1 MEFLFLLIAPIFAAL
16 ISALVRS
23 KRVVIEGVT
32 LLAVVVEA
40 VLFVRLAAGV
50 LAHGTVEFAGYF
62 ALNGLSTLFGLVV
75 VMVGCVAALYSVGY
89 LREETRRGIIGMHRI
104 CQFYTLFNVFLF
116 SMLAAVIL
124 INPILMWIAVEATT
138 LSTVFLIS
146 FYGKPNTIEAAWKF
160 LIINSIALLL
170 GFLGTLLFVG
180 MPTNFG
186 GVWSFVSGAQLDPAL
201 VKIAFVFVII
211 GYGTKTGFAPLH
223 TWLPDAH
230 GMAPVPIS
238 SLLSGALLNVS
249 FFAILRFVLLTD
261 SALGPDF
268 SHQIFLAFG
277 LLSVVIA
284 ALLIFTQHNYK
295 RLLAYSSIE
304 HMGIMA
310 LGIGAGGVGVFAAL
324 LHMIYHAMTKSL
336 LFLSS
341 GNIMLKYGTAK
352 ISGVRGLR
360 TALPLTT
367 ILFFV
372 GVLSITGVPP
382 FGIFLTEFSVLS
394 ALMSV
399 HGVLALVLLVALAL
413 VCIGFFKALSSMM
426 AGQPPRDEGG
436 RHTENGWTIAPLG
449 VLAALIVAVSIVVPV
464 PLQTLLT
471 QAAALFH

>member
-40 VLFVRLAAGV
+40 VLFVRLVAGV
-50 LAHGTVEFAGYF
+50 LNHGSVEFVGYF
-62 ALNGLSTLFGLVV
+62 ALNGLSALFGLVV
-75 VMVGCVAALYSVGY
+75 VMVGCVAAFYSVGY
-89 LREETRRGIIGMHRI
+89 LREETRRGIIGMRRI
-104 CQFYTLFNVFLF
+104 RQFYTLFNVFLF

-124 INPILMWIAVEATT
+124 VNPILMWIAVEATT

-160 LIINSIALLL
+160 LIINSVALLL

-180 MPTNFG
+180 MPAHFG
-186 GVWSFVSGAQLDPAL
+186 GIWSFASGAQLDPAL

-249 FFAILRFVLLTD
+249 FFALLRFTLLTD
-261 SALGPDF
+261 SALGQTF

-284 ALLIFTQHNYK
+284 ALLIFTQNNYK

-341 GNIMLKYGTAK
+341 GNIILKYGTAK

-360 TALPLTT
+360 VALPLTT

-382 FGIFLTEFSVLS
+382 FGIFITEFSLLT

-399 HGVLALVLLVALAL
+399 HGALALIVLAALAL

-426 AGQPPRDEGG
+426 AGEPPRTEGH
-436 RHTENGWTIAPLG
+436 REENGWTIAPLG
-449 VLAALIVAVSIVVPV
+449 VLAVLIIVVSVVVPA
-464 PLQTLLT
+464 PLQALLT

>member
-1 MEFLFLLIAPIFAAL
+1 MLFLILLITPIFAAL
-16 ISALVRS
+16 VSALVRA
-23 KRVVIEGVT
+23 KRPLIEGVT
-32 LLAVVVEA
+32 ILAVLVEA
-40 VLFVRLAAGV
+40 VVFGRLVMGV
-50 LAHGTVEFAGYF
+50 LEHGTVEYLGYF
-62 ALNGLSTLFGLVV
+62 SLNALSALFGLVV

-89 LREETRRGIIGMHRI
+89 LREETKRGIIGMHRI
-104 CQFYTLFNVFLF
+104 RQFYTLFNMFLF

-124 INPILMWIAVEATT
+124 VNPILMWIAVEATT

-146 FYGKPNTIEAAWKF
+146 FYGKKNSIEAAWKF

-180 MPTNFG
+180 MPAHFG
-186 GVWSFVSGAQLDPAL
+186 GTWSFADGAQLDPAL
-201 VKIAFVFVII
+201 LKIAFVFVII

-249 FFAILRFVLLTD
+249 FFALLRFTLLTD
-261 SALGPDF
+261 SALGQEF

-277 LLSVVIA
+277 LLSVAVA

-304 HMGIMA
+304 HMGMMA

-352 ISGVRGLR
+352 ISGVRGLKA
-360 TALPLTT
+360 ALPFTM
-367 ILFFV
+367 ILFIV

-382 FGIFLTEFSVLS
+382 FGIFITEFSILS

-399 HGVLALVLLVALAL
+399 HGVLALVVLAALAL
-413 VCIGFFKALSSMM
+413 VCIGFFKALSWMM
-426 AGQPPRDEGG
+426 AGEPPRDEAGQG
-436 RHTENGWTIAPLG
+436 TENGWTIAPLCLLA
-449 VLAALIVAVSIVVPV
+449 VLIFTVSIIVPS
-464 PLQTLLT
+464 PLQALLT